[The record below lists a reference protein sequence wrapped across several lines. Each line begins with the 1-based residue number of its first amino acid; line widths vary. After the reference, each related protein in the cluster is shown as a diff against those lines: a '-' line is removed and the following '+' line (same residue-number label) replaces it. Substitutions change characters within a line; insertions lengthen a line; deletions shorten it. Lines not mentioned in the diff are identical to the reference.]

1 MTNPNSTPHRF
12 VAGAIDLGEVKSRA
26 EARQQAA
33 QSPGGIPAVVV
44 VTRDNVEAEVLLRSQ
59 QVPVIVLLGTARS
72 PESEQLKTDFS
83 QLAEASQKSFIFAY
97 VDADSTPDIAQMFG
111 IQGLPTVVALAAGRP
126 LANFEGGQPLDA
138 LKQWTDAVVKA
149 VAGQLEGLAQDPEE
163 DVSDPRFDAATD
175 ALNNGD
181 FESAIAV
188 YESILA
194 QEPKNHMALQARDNA
209 RLLARL
215 NTARDDVDP
224 IAAADA
230 DPHDVDLAF
239 AAADAEIAA
248 GVPEAAFD
256 RLISIVKGR
265 DDVRARL
272 LELFALFE
280 PTDARVIAARGK
292 MASALF

>member
-1 MTNPNSTPHRF
+1 MANPNSTPHRF

-33 QSPGGIPAVVV
+33 QSPGGISPVVV

-72 PESEQLKTDFS
+72 PESEQLKNDFS
-83 QLAEASQKSFIFAY
+83 QLAEASHKSFIFAY
-97 VDADSTPDIAQMFG
+97 VDADSTPEIAQMFG

-149 VAGQLEGLAQDPEE
+149 AAGQLGGLTQESEE
-163 DVSDPRFDAATD
+163 AAPDPRFDAATD
-175 ALNNGD
+175 ALNSGD

-194 QEPKNHMALQARDNA
+194 QEPKNQMALQARDNA

-215 NTARDDVDP
+215 QTARSDVDP
-224 IAAADA
+224 VAAADA
-230 DPHDVDLAF
+230 APHDVELAF

-248 GVPEAAFD
+248 GTPEAAFA
-256 RLISIVKGR
+256 RLIAIVKEN
-265 DDVRARL
+265 DEVRTRL
-272 LELFALFE
+272 LELFALFD